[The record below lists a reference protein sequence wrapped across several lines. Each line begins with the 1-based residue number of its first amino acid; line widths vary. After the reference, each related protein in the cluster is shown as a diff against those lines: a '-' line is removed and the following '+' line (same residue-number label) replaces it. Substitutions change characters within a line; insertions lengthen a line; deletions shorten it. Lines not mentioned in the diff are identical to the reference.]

1 MTITKNVSNYSDI
14 LLDIQTQFGTIS
26 QQPTANSQQPTAN
39 SQQVIFTVIN
49 SYIYIFANK
58 SSLGI
63 RSVFS
68 LHSVAALFFMP
79 IWARCTENYKLTR
92 DLSPLSAR
100 E

>member
-39 SQQVIFTVIN
+39 SQQPNFNQNNILFYVNKFIN
-49 SYIYIFANK
+49 EE

-68 LHSVAALFFMP
+68 LHSVAALFLCFFGQGVQK
-79 IWARCTENYKLTR
+79 ITN
-92 DLSPLSAR
+92 
-100 E
+100 